1 MCKLKLLGD
10 IKMETSELT
19 KTNWQID
26 YDHSKIG
33 FTARHMVI
41 SEVDGQFNDYTLNLS
56 GGKDFTDS
64 KIELEIETKS
74 VDTKNKDRDNHLRS
88 ADFFDAENFPKIKF
102 VSKSIEKVDD
112 DEYKLTGDLTIK
124 DITKP
129 IELDVTYGGTIK
141 DPFGNIRAG
150 FVITGKLNRFDYG
163 LKWNN
168 LIESGGAV
176 VGKTIKINA
185 PIEIVTPADNN
196 S

>member
-1 MCKLKLLGD
+1 
-10 IKMETSELT
+10 METSELT